1 MITVKVATLQG
12 NGYNST
18 QTFGVRKPFLGTTVG
33 ELSDNIANKA
43 SRISN
48 AKPEE
53 VLMSKVIEG
62 FDRKRTLSSVLY
74 ELVITVGMGMDD
86 LLRRAFSKTDRSIH
100 QLFVETCDKIFDV
113 QLTDKNSHIDNEYK
127 QENEDDFFMM
137 EPELP
142 GGVPISA
149 LGKFDFVT
157 MLKKGSSIEQTET
170 QQQAQ
175 SPVSESCG
183 LDKGNLSSDTNF
195 MNRLHELG
203 IKPIN
208 PFKTR
213 LRHTGRYNA
222 EQLHKMVSSCIELGK
237 DGYSYGMLSYSV
249 DKAHDHLKNNL
260 GINCTPSTLAN
271 YICAINKIPTYYQ
284 IFIKQP
290 TGKKTLTEF
299 HKFVMESNNRGSSR
313 PIYDNFK
320 IFKHTIIT
328 LNKKYSQLNL
338 SFEKEE

>member
-1 MITVKVATLQG
+1 MKVATLQG
-12 NGYNST
+12 RSYNST

-86 LLRRAFSKTDRSIH
+86 LLRRAFAKTDRSIH

-113 QLTDKNSHIDNEYK
+113 QLTDKNSPIDNDK

-175 SPVSESCG
+175 SPVSESCD
-183 LDKGNLSSDTNF
+183 LDKGNLSSDTNLK
-195 MNRLHELG
+195 NDLSELG
-203 IKPIN
+203 IKPIKH
-208 PFKTR
+208 PKTR
-213 LRHTGRYNA
+213 LRHAHKYNT
-222 EQLHKMVSSCIELGK
+222 EQLCKMVSSCIELGK
-237 DGYSYGMLSYSV
+237 KKGFCMISYSV
-249 DKAHDHLKNNL
+249 VGKAHKYLKNNL
-260 GINCTPSTLAN
+260 GIDCSPSTLGN
-271 YICAINKIPTYYQ
+271 YIYAINKLTTYYQ

-290 TGKKTLTEF
+290 TDKKTLTEF
-299 HKFVMESNNRGSSR
+299 HKFVVENDTRGSSR
-313 PIYDNFK
+313 PIYDNFEV
-320 IFKHTIIT
+320 FKHTIIT
-328 LNKKYSQLNL
+328 LNKKFSQHNL
-338 SFEKEE
+338 